1 MGNKSLSGVVLK
13 ETFVKLK
20 ETCVKGRRRGLFL
33 FIVMNLAY
41 IIAIAGLSMV
51 AIQQKETIS
60 SFSCMEPI
68 VDEYRTKEKLYEI
81 LRNKGYSLGQGL
93 DIAEAIV
100 KRSNEL
106 ELPLAL
112 IMAVIHQESEF
123 YPNAK
128 SQKGAQGLM
137 QIMPLKWDEYVAKLN
152 LKVDRRAIA
161 DPFMNITIGCQI
173 LKDLYD
179 GYRDIKD
186 EKVRM
191 AKALT
196 DYNSGARSKDPNLKY
211 AVGVSQRQNEYQ
223 KKLQEN
229 KED

>member
-13 ETFVKLK
+13 EAFDKLK
-20 ETCVKGRRRGLFL
+20 ETCVKGRRRGFFL
-33 FIVMNLAY
+33 FIVMNLVY
-41 IIAIAGLSMV
+41 IVVIAGLSMV
-51 AIQQKETIS
+51 VLQQKETIS
-60 SFSCMEPI
+60 SFSCMEPM
-68 VDEYRTKEKLYEI
+68 VDQYRTREKLYEI

-100 KRSNEL
+100 KRSSEL

-112 IMAVIHQESEF
+112 IMAVIDQESEF
-123 YPNAK
+123 YPHAK

-161 DPFMNITIGCQI
+161 DPFMNITVGCQI

-179 GYRDIKD
+179 GYKDTKD

-196 DYNSGARSKDPNLKY
+196 DYNSGTKSKDPNLKY
-211 AVGVSQRQNEYQ
+211 AVGVSQKQNEYE
-223 KKLQEN
+223 KKLQEDR
-229 KED
+229 ED